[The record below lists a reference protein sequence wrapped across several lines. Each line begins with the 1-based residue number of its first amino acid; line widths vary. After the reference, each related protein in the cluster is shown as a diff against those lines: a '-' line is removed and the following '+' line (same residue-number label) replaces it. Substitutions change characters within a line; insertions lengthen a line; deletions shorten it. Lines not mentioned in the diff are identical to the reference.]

1 MSSTQKNAPEL
12 AVENS
17 KAAGEKGEKLLTTYS
32 SADVVV
38 AQQQTSG
45 SDAVELTQ
53 TPSAPTSCLYDFC
66 ALNFEP

>member
-17 KAAGEKGEKLLTTYS
+17 KAADEKLLTTYS

-38 AQQQTSG
+38 AQQQTSD
-45 SDAVELTQ
+45 SDAVELTP
-53 TPSAPTSCLYDFC
+53 TPISPPTSASTIFV
-66 ALNFEP
+66 P